1 MNNKGEPSIIFSLL
15 SLKRKKWIRFKKIF
29 ATPSIQTLVNI
40 SVNFGWNNNLKIL
53 VTWHKHLVSVY
64 VKWVIGFNWILL
76 LHILSFKTKNAAA
89 LWDLLFSWWRGGTQV
104 WTEFDANTWGHIL
117 YLPNLCKKKK
127 KKNKPTQLL
136 SLFFILTLLPHSHIF
151 DNRWVGSF
159 HPPSDSELGVLQFGS
174 VLTASTFRIESTA

>member
-117 YLPNLCKKKK
+117 YHPNLCKTKT
-127 KKNKPTQLL
+127 NKRCLRLGRKVMTNLDSILKSRDITLPTKIHLVKAMVFAL
-136 SLFFILTLLPHSHIF
+136 SCI
-151 DNRWVGSF
+151 DVRVG
-159 HPPSDSELGVLQFGS
+159 L
-174 VLTASTFRIESTA
+174 